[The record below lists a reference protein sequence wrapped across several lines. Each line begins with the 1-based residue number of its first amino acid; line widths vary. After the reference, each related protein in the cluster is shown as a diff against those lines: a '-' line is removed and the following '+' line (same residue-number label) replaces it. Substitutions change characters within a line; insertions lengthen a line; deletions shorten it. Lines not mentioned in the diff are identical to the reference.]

1 MDEWNDED
9 GGEQLVRLNKYL
21 ADHGIASRRKC
32 DELILSGTV
41 IVDGFPCSELG
52 TRINPHKQTV
62 EVDGVVLKPTGDRL
76 RYYVLNKPRGVICT
90 SERREAR
97 TRAVDLITDPAA
109 GRIYTVGRLDED
121 STGLIILTN
130 DGEFTN
136 LITHPRHEVPKT
148 YLVKLRGKVDGASL
162 EKIRQGVHLSEGRT
176 GSAQVRIY
184 KRTNAFTS
192 LSITLHEGKNR
203 EVRRIFARVGYNVLS
218 LARTRIGN
226 LNDRRLKEGQWR
238 PLLRAEVADLM
249 DVAHGLAEVSDERG
263 PSKGG
268 RKPRRPVP
276 RGGKRAKHRSTTPR
290 GGPSTGGKT
299 GPRSAGP
306 GATRGT
312 GGPKASGTSR
322 TTRPTRTTGP
332 TASKGKRGSSGPKH
346 PSAGGQRGQGRGTGR
361 KGSR

>member
-1 MDEWNDED
+1 MDEWNDDE

-32 DELILSGTV
+32 DELIVAGKVL
-41 IVDGFPCSELG
+41 VDGYPCVELG
-52 TRINPHKQTV
+52 TRIDPHKQVV
-62 EVDGVVLKPTGDRL
+62 EVDGIVLKPASERL
-76 RYYVLNKPRGVICT
+76 RYYLLNKPRGVICT
-90 SERREAR
+90 NERREAR
-97 TRAVDLITDPAA
+97 TRAVDLINDPAA

-136 LITHPRHEVPKT
+136 LVTHPRHEVPKT

-176 GSAQVRIY
+176 ASAQVRIY

-203 EVRRIFARVGYNVLS
+203 EVRRIFARFGFNVLS

-226 LNDRRLKEGQWR
+226 LSDRRLKEGQWR
-238 PLLRAEVADLM
+238 PLVRAEIADLM
-249 DVAHGLAEVSDERG
+249 DVAHGLAEVTEDRRI
-263 PSKGG
+263 PAGG
-268 RKPRRPVP
+268 RKPRRPLP
-276 RGGKRAKHRSTTPR
+276 RGGKRVRHRATTPR

-299 GPRSAGP
+299 GPRSKGP
-306 GATRGT
+306 
-312 GGPKASGTSR
+312 SG
-322 TTRPTRTTGP
+322 
-332 TASKGKRGSSGPKH
+332 ASKGTSTGPKRPRAGGKRG
-346 PSAGGQRGQGRGTGR
+346 GGSGR
-361 KGSR
+361 KGPR